1 MTMQDAIFAG
11 RKLTYS
17 RVITRDDIV
26 RFAQLSGDFGEHHV
40 VPDASGRL
48 VAHGLLVLTVPTRM
62 GTDLH
67 YLAHT
72 MQWMF
77 VRPVYDGDTVTADI
91 VLSSVQLIEDAKGKR
106 LDIAMIVKVSNQDG
120 RLVVRGESTGVVVH
134 PPTVAQYRAM
144 EG

>member
-1 MTMQDAIFAG
+1 MQDAIFAG

-26 RFAQLSGDFGEHHV
+26 QFAQLSGDFGEHHV

-91 VLSSVQLIEDAKGKR
+91 VLSSVQLIEDTKGKR

>member
-1 MTMQDAIFAG
+1 MQDAIFAG

-26 RFAQLSGDFGEHHV
+26 QFAQLSGDFGEHHV

>member
-1 MTMQDAIFAG
+1 MQDAIFAG

-26 RFAQLSGDFGEHHV
+26 QFAQLSGDFGEHHV

-77 VRPVYDGDTVTADI
+77 IRPVYDGDTVTANI
-91 VLSSVQLIEDAKGKR
+91 TLPSVVLVDDGRGKR
-106 LDIAMIVKVSNQDG
+106 LEVTMLVRVTNQAG
-120 RLVVRGESTGVVVH
+120 QQVVRGESTGVIVH
-134 PPTVAQYRAM
+134 GPTVALYRAA